1 MAYEFTASIAAIAL
15 AAAGAPAMAAEGPND
30 AQIAHIAYTQGKC
43 VRFVTPNNAGV
54 WKFRRLQDTAGPVNL
69 NRAKV
74 VEERK

>member
-1 MAYEFTASIAAIAL
+1 VHRESEQQQCDDESDPKFNPHAAPL
-15 AAAGAPAMAAEGPND
+15 K
-30 AQIAHIAYTQGKC
+30 GKC